1 MQRCHLLIVAL
12 ATSLGGGCGDSG
24 PSFKSNCVAQAPS
37 ADALVPAQRNPDGSV
52 ILPDGRKITPAGT
65 IQTIGGFPL
74 QLKILPQ
81 DGGRYV
87 VFTDGDYGDEHLRIV
102 DTQATS
108 DAGTIVSNVDYPRTS
123 DDARAPALFYGLA
136 LSPDGGK
143 LYVSDGAHDPLYRSE
158 PDMTKHYNVVEVYDI
173 AGSPPQLTKN
183 SEIHLMFTNPM
194 SPQPRL
200 PSGLALSADGNTL
213 YVACQYD
220 GTLAVVDLTPAAATQ
235 YSEIA
240 TTMPLGIG
248 PYDVAVDE
256 ASHTA

>member
-12 ATSLGGGCGDSG
+12 ATSLGSGCGDSG
-24 PSFKSNCVAQAPS
+24 PTFKSNCVAQAPS
-37 ADALVPAQRNPDGSV
+37 ADALVAAQRNGDGSV

-102 DTQATS
+102 DTQATT
-108 DAGTIVSNVDYPRTS
+108 DAGTIVSNVDYPRST
-123 DDARAPALFYGLA
+123 DDAKAPALFYGLA
-136 LSPDGGK
+136 LSADGSK
-143 LYVSDGAHDPLYRSE
+143 LYVSDGAHDPLYGSE

-173 AGSPPQLTKN
+173 AGSPPQLTRSN
-183 SEIHLMFTNPM
+183 EIHLLFTNPS
-194 SPQPRL
+194 SPTPRL

-235 YSEIA
+235 YTEIA

-248 PYDVAVDE
+248 PY
-256 ASHTA
+256 